1 MIRYIHGSAD
11 STDPDVI
18 YVVDT
23 LPALSQAQA
32 FYREHPGENCNFI
45 VVREGTV
52 FQCLKGHPDEVNN
65 ALLRT
70 YPLHPQTHPLLIR
83 QPVIRDVFLKD
94 ITMTR
99 KILSPLTRTHLRP
112 VVKEALRG
120 SWQHRLEVLASV
132 DLTRTD
138 LSGVRSREQQD
149 LVKSMVFSLGQAVGL
164 HDGAE
169 LYTKAD
175 IAGHIPALTPYLYRQ
190 PADLD
195 AFQQV
200 LSGHL
205 AQLARTSFSEA
216 PDGTVTITRTGTR
229 YDIHREIR
237 LEQQETAD

>member
-1 MIRYIHGSAD
+1 
-11 STDPDVI
+11 
-18 YVVDT
+18 
-23 LPALSQAQA
+23 
-32 FYREHPGENCNFI
+32 
-45 VVREGTV
+45 
-52 FQCLKGHPDEVNN
+52 
-65 ALLRT
+65 
-70 YPLHPQTHPLLIR
+70 
-83 QPVIRDVFLKD
+83 
-94 ITMTR
+94 
-99 KILSPLTRTHLRP
+99 
-112 VVKEALRG
+112 
-120 SWQHRLEVLASV
+120 V

-149 LVKSMVFSLGQAVGL
+149 LVKSMAFSLGQAVGL

>member
-11 STDPDVI
+11 STDLDVM

-23 LPALSQAQA
+23 LPDLPQAQA

-45 VVREGTV
+45 VIREGTV
-52 FQCLKGHPDEVNN
+52 SQCLKGHPDEVNN
-65 ALLRT
+65 ALLNT

-83 QPVIRDVFLKD
+83 QPVVRDVFLKD

-99 KILSPLTRTHLRP
+99 KILSPLTRTPLRP
-112 VVKEALRG
+112 LIRQGLRG
-120 SWQHRLEVLASV
+120 TWQNRLDILSSV
-132 DLTRTD
+132 DFARTD

-149 LVKSMVFSLGQAVGL
+149 LLKSMAFSLGQAVGL

-175 IAGHIPALTPYLYRQ
+175 IAGHIPALAPYLYRQ
-190 PADLD
+190 AADLA

-205 AQLARTSFSEA
+205 DQLVQIPLSDS
-216 PDGTVTITRTGTR
+216 PDGTVTLIQTGAR

-237 LEQQETAD
+237 IG